1 MGERQQFS
9 GWITTYH
16 PVLFKQALW
25 MTGNQE
31 LANESVQEA
40 FYQAWQARKT
50 LRDKQKVRAW
60 LLTILRRV
68 IYRHY
73 ESNTTY
79 SDQDLSEESLTDTP
93 MQAAELMLD
102 LNRCLQ
108 YLPLQQR
115 ELILYHSLHGF
126 SYEQISQILDIPM
139 GTVMSRLARARQN
152 LKRVWNEEPNDET
165 NQHTNVIPLVAK
177 RVSK

>member
-9 GWITTYH
+9 SWITTYH
-16 PVLFKQALW
+16 PILFKQALW
-25 MTGNQE
+25 MTGNHE

-40 FYQAWQARKT
+40 FYQAWQARKS

-73 ESNTTY
+73 ESNTIY
-79 SDQDLSEESLTDTP
+79 AQADFSDDLVADTP
-93 MQAAELMLD
+93 MQTTEMMLD

-108 YLPLQQR
+108 YLPLHQR

-126 SYEQISQILDIPM
+126 SYEQISQILDIPI
-139 GTVMSRLARARQN
+139 GTVMSRLARARQQ
-152 LKRVWNEEPNDET
+152 LKN
-165 NQHTNVIPLVAK
+165 I
-177 RVSK
+177 

>member
-9 GWITTYH
+9 GWISTHH
-16 PVLFKQALW
+16 PILFKQALW
-25 MTGNQE
+25 MTGNHE

-50 LRDKQKVRAW
+50 LRDKTKVRAW

-73 ESNTTY
+73 ESNSVYLKTELSDEMLADTSMQTT
-79 SDQDLSEESLTDTP
+79 
-93 MQAAELMLD
+93 ELMLD

-115 ELILYHSLHGF
+115 ELILYHSLQSL
-126 SYEQISQILDIPM
+126 SYKQISQILDIPI

-152 LKRVWNEEPNDET
+152 LKRLWDEEPSDL
-165 NQHTNVIPLVAK
+165 NQHANVIPLSVK
-177 RVSK
+177 RVP